1 MLRPK
6 KRWGQNF
13 LNDPNIAK
21 KIISLLGDI
30 RDEKILEIG
39 SGDGALTK
47 RIYAK
52 KITAIEIDQEL
63 CNNLKKIE
71 NSNLFVINEDFLKS
85 NLDDILFDKVIGN
98 LPYNISSQIIF
109 KILNHSN
116 WDKAVFMIQKELAD
130 RIISKEGSRQYGRI
144 SIMIQAICQV
154 KKEFNVSANCFFPK
168 PDVESTV
175 ISLQK
180 KKLNEFNYKNLEQI
194 VKISFS
200 QRRKKL
206 KNTLNAIV
214 DYDELEKFSNKRPEM
229 LSVNDFIYISDLIKA
244 LCLLGFNNITSGI
257 YNAGSGKLVSNIQ
270 YCNAIH
276 KVMYKTNY
284 LNYKNYEIKGFY
296 ANINKIRKK
305 TGWEPELG

>member
-21 KIISLLGDI
+21 KIINLLGDI
-30 RDEKILEIG
+30 ADEKILEIG
-39 SGDGALTK
+39 PGNGALTK
-47 RIYAK
+47 RIHAK
-52 KITAIEIDQEL
+52 KVTAIEIDKEL

-71 NSNLFVINEDFLKS
+71 ASNLFVINENFLKT
-85 NLDDILFDKVIGN
+85 NLDNISFNKVLGN

-109 KILNHSN
+109 KTLNHPN
-116 WDKAVFMIQKELAD
+116 WNKAVFMIQKELAD

-144 SIMIQAICQV
+144 SVMIQSICNI

-175 ISLQK
+175 ISLEK
-180 KKLNEFNYKNLEQI
+180 KKLDQFDYKNLEQI
-194 VKISFS
+194 VRISFS

-214 DYDELEKFSNKRPEM
+214 HYNELEKFSDKRPEM
-229 LSVNDFIYISDLIKA
+229 LSVDDFIQISKIIK
-244 LCLLGFNNITSGI
+244 I
-257 YNAGSGKLVSNIQ
+257 
-270 YCNAIH
+270 
-276 KVMYKTNY
+276 
-284 LNYKNYEIKGFY
+284 
-296 ANINKIRKK
+296 
-305 TGWEPELG
+305 

>member
-1 MLRPK
+1 MLKPK

-30 RDEKILEIG
+30 KDEKILEIG
-39 SGDGALTK
+39 PGEGALTK
-47 RIYAK
+47 RIDAK
-52 KITAIEIDQEL
+52 KITAVEIDKEL
-63 CNNLKKIE
+63 CGNLEKIE
-71 NSNLFVINEDFLKS
+71 NSNLFVINEDFLKT

-109 KILNHSN
+109 KILNHSTWN
-116 WDKAVFMIQKELAD
+116 KAVFMIQKELAD

-154 KKEFNVSANCFFPK
+154 KKEFNVSSNCFFPK
-168 PDVESTV
+168 PDVESTI

-180 KKLNEFNYKNLEQI
+180 KELKQFDYKNLEEI
-194 VKISFS
+194 VRISFS

-214 DYDELEKFSNKRPEM
+214 DYDELEKFSDKRPEM
-229 LSVNDFIYISDLIKA
+229 LSVDNFIYISKIIK
-244 LCLLGFNNITSGI
+244 I
-257 YNAGSGKLVSNIQ
+257 
-270 YCNAIH
+270 
-276 KVMYKTNY
+276 
-284 LNYKNYEIKGFY
+284 
-296 ANINKIRKK
+296 
-305 TGWEPELG
+305 

>member
-1 MLRPK
+1 MLKPK

-30 RDEKILEIG
+30 KDEKILEIG
-39 SGDGALTK
+39 PGEGALTN
-47 RIYAK
+47 RIDAK
-52 KITAIEIDQEL
+52 KITAVEIDKEL
-63 CNNLKKIE
+63 CNNLEKIE
-71 NSNLFVINEDFLKS
+71 NPSLFVVNEDFLKI
-85 NLDDILFDKVIGN
+85 NLNDISFNKVIGN

-116 WDKAVFMIQKELAD
+116 WNKAVFMIQKELAD

-144 SIMIQAICQV
+144 SIMIQSICQV

-180 KKLNEFNYKNLEQI
+180 KKSTQVDYKNLEKI
-194 VKISFS
+194 VKMSFS

-214 DYDELEKFSNKRPEM
+214 DYAELEKFSDKRPEM
-229 LSVNDFIYISDLIKA
+229 LSVDNFIYISKIIK
-244 LCLLGFNNITSGI
+244 L
-257 YNAGSGKLVSNIQ
+257 
-270 YCNAIH
+270 
-276 KVMYKTNY
+276 
-284 LNYKNYEIKGFY
+284 
-296 ANINKIRKK
+296 
-305 TGWEPELG
+305 